1 MSVQSRSSGAD
12 GQGGQQ
18 GGAGDAGVEGAVVGG
33 GVQHAMKDA
42 AHHIVPPAG
51 QVAGQVEGFLPD
63 DAHGAPPVVV
73 GVGAEDAGDGGLENG
88 FVVQGED
95 GAPGVGQGVDDV
107 AGIAAAAD
115 AEALVGAHWRPLAGV
130 GGVVGPAGVGIRAV
144 GGGQMS
150 VQPGVEHHGAGDD
163 QGAAH
168 GGGIVAGGLPAADGA
183 VIFAGVAELVAARFR
198 RGGQIQA
205 LRQAFLLVEGQQLNG
220 LADFVGQAGGGQVGV
235 AQLGRRQGYRGG
247 QVGGSAF
254 GPLGGAVVLVQ
265 NGVGQAGL
273 GQGVLVGVIGVAD
286 GDGGV
291 AVAVVNAVE
300 AVGHGVFPLAVVLPR
315 FGLNDDNMAAE
326 ADAAVGAPAALA
338 LEGALGA
345 GAQALLAEDDAEG
358 GVEVLLV
365 GAWHN
370 GAPGGGA
377 GDAVGGAGA
386 L

>member
-1 MSVQSRSSGAD
+1 MSVQS
-12 GQGGQQ
+12 
-18 GGAGDAGVEGAVVGG
+18 
-33 GVQHAMKDA
+33 
-42 AHHIVPPAG
+42 
-51 QVAGQVEGFLPD
+51 
-63 DAHGAPPVVV
+63 
-73 GVGAEDAGDGGLENG
+73 
-88 FVVQGED
+88 
-95 GAPGVGQGVDDV
+95 
-107 AGIAAAAD
+107 
-115 AEALVGAHWRPLAGV
+115 
-130 GGVVGPAGVGIRAV
+130 
-144 GGGQMS
+144 
-150 VQPGVEHHGAGDD
+150 GVEHHGAGDD

-183 VIFAGVAELVAARFR
+183 VVFAGVAVLVAARFR

-235 AQLGRRQGYRGG
+235 AQLGRRQGYRRR
-247 QVGGSAF
+247 QVGWRAF

-265 NGVGQAGL
+265 DGVGQAGV

-300 AVGHGVFPLAVVLPR
+300 AVGHGVFPLAVALPR
-315 FGLNDDNMAAE
+315 FGFNDDNMAAE

-365 GAWHN
+365 GARHN
-370 GAPGGGA
+370 GAPVRARLVAAWAALAYYNTESGGGGNGGGGGIP
-377 GDAVGGAGA
+377 GDGGDPVARGGCIYAARKAIMWAA
-386 L
+386 LSFPSAPCP